1 MNVPAILTIYLD
13 HLYEAKQYDQVLQ
26 EIENLQET
34 VSTLV
39 RVPGASR
46 KFLHSYLIC
55 YIELHKCPSNV

>member
-39 RVPGASR
+39 RVN
-46 KFLHSYLIC
+46 FVIL
-55 YIELHKCPSNV
+55 